1 MSDNL
6 YERLA
11 AAFPA
16 DRGAACFILPD
27 GRRISYGELEAGV
40 GRLAALLIAR
50 GVVPGDRV
58 AIQAE
63 KSPEAVMLYLA
74 TLKVGAVFLPLNT
87 AYTAAEIDYFLKDAE
102 PKVFVRDAVALRARG
117 RGFGAAGRGRG
128 PRAAGDL
135 ASIIYT
141 SGTTGRS
148 KGAML
153 SHGNLAD
160 NALALH
166 QAWGVSESD
175 VLLHA
180 LPIFHVHGLFV
191 ALHCA
196 FLSGAPMVW
205 LARYNEAEVIAGLA
219 RSTVMMGVPT
229 FYTRLL
235 TAPAFTGERATHM
248 RLFISGSAPLLPS
261 TFAEFEARTGMRILE
276 RYGMSEAV
284 ILTSNPLRGER
295 LAGSVG
301 YSLPGVE
308 LRIAGG
314 ETGVIEVRGPSV
326 FGGYWRLPEKTRE
339 EFTAD
344 GFFITGDIG
353 RQDPDGRVWI
363 SGRAKDLIISGGFN
377 VYPKEIEL
385 VLDELDGVIES
396 AVIGAPHP
404 DFGEAVVAV
413 VQGAGDEAAII
424 AAAREKLAAFKA
436 PKRVFFVEELPR
448 NAMGKVQKNLLREAH
463 AAGRFRDNHALNPHR
478 DDRLDIP
485 RVIHLK
491 RIAPDGVLR
500 RQVVGPR
507 RSRSCRLRHADSEVS
522 EGGRVA
528 VVQAPRGCR
537 QGRRAS
543 SFQPMKQAPPSITKK
558 MGPIRKIASRPC
570 TAAGVFTA
578 PSFGR

>member
-16 DRGAACFILPD
+16 DRLHACFILPD
-27 GRRISYGELEAGV
+27 GRQISYGALEAGA
-40 GRLAALLIAR
+40 GQLAALLTAR
-50 GVVPGDRV
+50 GVAPGDRV

-63 KSPEAVMLYLA
+63 KSPQAVMLYLA
-74 TLKVGAVFLPLNT
+74 TLKLGAVFLPLNT
-87 AYTAAEIDYFLKDAE
+87 AYTATEVDYFLNDAE
-102 PKVFVRDAVALRARG
+102 PKVFVRDAVALARE
-117 RGFGAAGRGRG
+117 AEALAPLEAVV
-128 PRAAGDL
+128 PRQAGDL

-153 SHGNLAD
+153 SHGNLAS
-160 NALALH
+160 NAVALH
-166 QAWGVSESD
+166 RAWGFSPSD

-196 FLSGAPMVW
+196 FLSGCPMVW
-205 LARYNEAEVIAGLA
+205 LTRYNEVEVIAGLG

-235 TAPAFTGERATHM
+235 ADPAFTRERAAFV
-248 RLFISGSAPLLPS
+248 RLFICGSAPLLAS
-261 TFAEFEARTGMRILE
+261 TFAEFEDRTGMRILE

-284 ILTSNPLRGER
+284 ILTSNPLDGER

-301 YSLPGVE
+301 YPLPGVE
-308 LRIAGG
+308 LRVEG
-314 ETGVIEVRGPSV
+314 GVIQVKGPSV
-326 FGGYWRLPEKTRE
+326 FGGYWRMPDKTRE
-339 EFTAD
+339 EFTKD
-344 GFFITGDIG
+344 GFFITGDVG

-377 VYPKEIEL
+377 VYPKEVEL
-385 VLDELDGVIES
+385 VLDELEGVIES

-424 AAAREKLAAFKA
+424 AAARASLAAFKT
-436 PKRVFFVEELPR
+436 PKRVFFVDDLPR
-448 NAMGKVQKNLLREAH
+448 NAMGKVQKNVLREKFS
-463 AAGRFRDNHALNPHR
+463 GTF
-478 DDRLDIP
+478 
-485 RVIHLK
+485 
-491 RIAPDGVLR
+491 DG
-500 RQVVGPR
+500 Q
-507 RSRSCRLRHADSEVS
+507 
-522 EGGRVA
+522 
-528 VVQAPRGCR
+528 
-537 QGRRAS
+537 
-543 SFQPMKQAPPSITKK
+543 T
-558 MGPIRKIASRPC
+558 
-570 TAAGVFTA
+570 
-578 PSFGR
+578 